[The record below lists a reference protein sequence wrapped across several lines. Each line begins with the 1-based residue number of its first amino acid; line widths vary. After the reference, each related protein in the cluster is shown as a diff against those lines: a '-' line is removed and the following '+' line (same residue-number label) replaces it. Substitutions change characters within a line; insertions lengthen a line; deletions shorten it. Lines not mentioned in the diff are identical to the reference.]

1 MPIQLTTPLRGLAR
15 IKAVFAK
22 NRRHYVQEA
31 LGLAIF
37 MLAACF
43 FGAELFSSR
52 GFLFNLIPDP
62 LVRQLVMGLMMGL
75 TALVIFYSPWTSP
88 SGSQIN
94 PAVTLSFLMLGRM
107 CRYDAV
113 FYILFQ
119 FAGATAATLGMSWLM
134 GPILTDSPVNTVVT
148 VPGPGGWLPALT
160 TELSIAFI
168 TMLAVLLLTGHS
180 ILKRYTRL
188 ISAGLVCTWVLIAG
202 PVSGFGMNP
211 ARSFAS
217 ALTAGIWTH
226 FWIYLLAPVAAML
239 FATVV
244 YRRIL
249 AIRAEKDKRVF
260 VRVVKKTK
268 ELIEP
273 LEYLL

>member
-168 TMLAVLLLTGHS
+168 TMLTVLLLTGHS